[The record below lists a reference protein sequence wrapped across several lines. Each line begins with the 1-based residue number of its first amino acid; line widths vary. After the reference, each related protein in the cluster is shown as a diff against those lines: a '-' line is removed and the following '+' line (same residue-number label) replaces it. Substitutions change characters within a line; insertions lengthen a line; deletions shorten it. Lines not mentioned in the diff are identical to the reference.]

1 LRDLCGYYGY
11 CDEKKMKKRRK
22 NEEKNEEKD

>member
-11 CDEKKMKKRRK
+11 CDEK
-22 NEEKNEEKD
+22 NEEKNEEKDEKKMKKR